1 MKKKLFAIVMI
12 AALAACNGNKPDATT
27 TDAVDSNR
35 SALDQSQTIN
45 TNGLNDTI
53 VTSTGDQYVKVD
65 PNAPAPSKP
74 TVKTIVKYVP
84 TKAPVKATT
93 TTTTSTSTGTTTTT
107 TGSNPNHHH
116 RTTSSKYWIL
126 QLLHVIVMNSIFQSN
141 HDTIRTTVN
150 TGTGNTVGTGTGT
163 TTTTTTTKEP
173 EKTGMSNATKGAIIG
188 GVTGAVAG
196 AIISKKKG
204 TGAIVGGL
212 AGAAGGFLI
221 GKSKDKKKAAADSVK
236 Q

>member
-45 TNGLNDTI
+45 ANGINDTI

-65 PNAPAPSKP
+65 PNAPAPPKP

-107 TGSNPNHHH
+107 TG
-116 RTTSSKYWIL
+116 TG
-126 QLLHVIVMNSIFQSN
+126 
-141 HDTIRTTVN
+141 TTVN
-150 TGTGNTVGTGTGT
+150 TGTGTTVGTGTGT

-173 EKTGMSNATKGAIIG
+173 EKTGMSGATKGAIIG

-204 TGAIVGGL
+204 TGAIIGGL